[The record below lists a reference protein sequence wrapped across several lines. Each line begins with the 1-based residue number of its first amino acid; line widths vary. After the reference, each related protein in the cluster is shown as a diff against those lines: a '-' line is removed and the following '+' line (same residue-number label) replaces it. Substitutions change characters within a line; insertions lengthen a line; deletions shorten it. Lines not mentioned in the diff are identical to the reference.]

1 MTISLPR
8 SLADAAGHPVVRA
21 LSVAT
26 LVNTVGNGLLMTTG
40 ALMFTR
46 VVGLTASQ
54 VGLALT
60 LGGVFG
66 IVSGIP
72 LGRIA
77 DRFGARPTVVA
88 LLAVQAVLVLG
99 YTQVHSFWTALP
111 LICAVMFV
119 DRGESAVRGALIAT
133 ALPPDRR
140 VPGRAF
146 LRSVTNVGISL
157 GAVLASLA
165 LVADTPGAYRAVVVA
180 DAATFLVAALLLL
193 RVPALKAGGG
203 ERTPGRGFGALADAP
218 YLLITALAGALVM
231 LQGVL
236 EIGLP
241 LWVTDRTHAPRA
253 LIAGAM
259 LLNTVMVVLL
269 QVRLSKGSGD
279 PARAARLA
287 LRAGVLIAVGCV
299 LLGLTE
305 GLSAWAATALV
316 LVAVAVMTVGEM
328 LGAAGSWALGFD
340 LADERAQGVYQGVFN
355 TGFAAG
361 LVLGPL
367 VVTRTALRFG
377 LTGWLVLGGIF
388 LVTAVA
394 FVPATRWAVATR
406 PSPAT
411 GPAPDDET
419 TGDEAVAT
427 VGEPGA

>member
-1 MTISLPR
+1 MTFSLPR
-8 SLADAAGHPVVRA
+8 SLADAAGHPVIRA
-21 LSVAT
+21 LSAAT
-26 LVNTVGNGLLMTTG
+26 LVNTLGNGLLMTTG

-54 VGLALT
+54 VGLALA
-60 LGGVFG
+60 LGGVAG
-66 IVSGIP
+66 IASGIP
-72 LGRIA
+72 LGRVA

-88 LLAVQAVLVLG
+88 LLAVEAVLVLG

-119 DRGESAVRGALIAT
+119 DRGESAVRSALIAD

-165 LVADTPGAYRAVVVA
+165 LVADTPAAYRAVVVA
-180 DAATFLVAALLLL
+180 DAVTFLVAALLLL
-193 RVPALKAGGG
+193 RVPALEAGRG
-203 ERTPGRGFGALADAP
+203 ERARGRGFGALTDVP
-218 YLLITALAGALVM
+218 YLVITALAGALVM

-241 LWVTDRTHAPRA
+241 LWVTHQTHAPRA
-253 LIAGAM
+253 LIAVAM

-269 QVRLSKGSGD
+269 QVRLSKGSDD
-279 PARAARLA
+279 PGRAARMA
-287 LRAGVLIAVGCV
+287 LRAGTLIAVGCV
-299 LLGLTE
+299 LLGLSK
-305 GLSAWAATALV
+305 GLDAWTATTLV

-340 LADERAQGVYQGVFN
+340 LADEGAQGVYQGVFN

-367 VVTRTALRFG
+367 VVTQTGLRFG
-377 LTGWLVLGGIF
+377 LAGWLVLAGVF
-388 LVTAVA
+388 LATAVA

-406 PSPAT
+406 PAATPDPSPS
-411 GPAPDDET
+411 PDPVAVS
-419 TGDEAVAT
+419 GEASA
-427 VGEPGA
+427 

>member
-1 MTISLPR
+1 MTIPLPR
-8 SLADAAGHPVVRA
+8 SLADAAGHPVIRA
-21 LSVAT
+21 LSAMT
-26 LVNTVGNGLLMTTG
+26 LVNTLGNGLLMTTG
-40 ALMFTR
+40 ALLFTR
-46 VVGLTASQ
+46 VVGMTVSQ
-54 VGLALT
+54 VGLALA

-66 IVSGIP
+66 IAANIP

-77 DRFGARPTVVA
+77 DRFGARPTLMA
-88 LLAVQAVLVLG
+88 LLVVQAVLVLG

-119 DRGESAVRGALIAT
+119 ERGENAVRGALIAT
-133 ALPPDRR
+133 ALPPDQR

-165 LVADTPGAYRAVVVA
+165 LVADTPFAYRTIVVA
-180 DAATFLVAALLLL
+180 DAATFVVAALLLL
-193 RVPALKAGGG
+193 RVPALEPGGG
-203 ERTPGRGFGALADAP
+203 ERTRGRGFGALTDVP
-218 YLLITALAGALVM
+218 YLVITALAGALVM

-236 EIGLP
+236 EIGVP
-241 LWVTDRTHAPRA
+241 LWVTHQTHAPRA
-253 LIAGAM
+253 LIAVAM

-269 QVRLSKGSGD
+269 QVRLSKGADD
-279 PARAARLA
+279 PSRAARLA
-287 LRAGVLIAVGCV
+287 LRAGALIAVGCV
-299 LLGLTE
+299 LLGLSK
-305 GLSAWAATALV
+305 GLDAWTATALV

-367 VVTRTALRFG
+367 AVTQTGLRFG
-377 LTGWLVLGGIF
+377 MAGWLVLGGIF
-388 LVTAVA
+388 LATAVA

-406 PSPAT
+406 PSNEVEPA
-411 GPAPDDET
+411 A
-419 TGDEAVAT
+419 EAAAT
-427 VGEPGA
+427 V